1 MGATAQSDAGG
12 NETGGMCDVQHELVR
27 RAPARHRRRRCD
39 ALPAP
44 PVHRAAAPAPTQV
57 GFLQSCGFSRLAL
70 CWLQI
75 CYQSA
80 CVRSFSKR
88 EMYVLVTPNQRFPA
102 SLTHSSS
109 SSAGI
114 AVPAAAAAQA
124 KERQGMPANLLQG
137 GSVVQGGVVCV
148 HVRVLCRRH
157 RQQLLLTGGRQEDAA
172 ICQHLPAQDW
182 HNRN

>member
-44 PVHRAAAPAPTQV
+44 PAHRAAAPAPTQV

-102 SLTHSSS
+102 SLTLDTQQQQQCRHCCSSCSCGTGKGTTRHAGKPAPGWVGSPGWRGLRARAGVVPAPPPAAS
-109 SSAGI
+109 SDWRPSGRCRYMPAPASAGL
-114 AVPAAAAAQA
+114 A
-124 KERQGMPANLLQG
+124 
-137 GSVVQGGVVCV
+137 
-148 HVRVLCRRH
+148 
-157 RQQLLLTGGRQEDAA
+157 
-172 ICQHLPAQDW
+172 
-182 HNRN
+182 